1 VGAAMLSLKE
11 NVFETLKN
19 GKPDAFV
26 NEWEP
31 FPQVWDP
38 VFFYMYPIVPG
49 GPPAKNPLGV
59 LLSWEEGEPGS
70 MPIINDETKVIRD
83 ITKWRDYVSFF
94 DFHDIGLD
102 WTQAK
107 ADAEKFRAEDKFV
120 MIWSPNGIFE
130 MSHFLMGFEDTLVNL
145 LEEPEAM
152 HDLIAAI
159 KDFKIAQLHYICD
172 ELRPD
177 VIMTHD
183 DWGTKHSLFMSP
195 DIWREFYKEPWREII
210 SAIKSRGAIAM
221 HHADSYLQPITKD
234 MAEIGIDIWQG
245 ALPSNDIQQAKK
257 DTDYK
262 LVFMGGIDASIVDR
276 ANWTEEVVRAEV
288 ARACRD
294 YHEGGMFIPCLTY
307 GGEGSIYPGVNDCIM
322 DEIRKQNKIYFG

>member
-1 VGAAMLSLKE
+1 MLSLKE
-11 NVFETLKN
+11 NVFETMKN

-38 VFFYMYPIVPG
+38 VFFYMYPITPG

-59 LLSWEEGEPGS
+59 TLSWDEGEPGS

-83 ITKWRDYVSFF
+83 ITKWRDYVTFF
-94 DFHDIGLD
+94 DIREKNLD

-107 ADAEKFRAEDKFV
+107 ADAEKVRAEGKFV
-120 MIWSPNGIFE
+120 MVWSPNGIFE

-145 LEEPEAM
+145 LTEPDAS
-152 HDLIAAI
+152 HDLITAI
-159 KDFKIAQLHYICD
+159 KNFKLSHLDYIIE
-172 ELRPD
+172 ELKPD

-183 DWGTKHSLFMSP
+183 DWGAKHSLFMAP
-195 DIWREFYKEPWREII
+195 DVWREFYKDPWHEIF
-210 SAIKSRGAIAM
+210 SEIKYRGVITM
-221 HHADSYLQPITKD
+221 HHADSYLQPIAKD

-245 ALPSNDIQQAKK
+245 ALPSNDIQQIKK
-257 DTDYK
+257 DTDHK
-262 LVFMGGIDASIVDR
+262 LVLMGGIDASIVDR
-276 ANWTEEVVRAEV
+276 SSWNEEIVRYEV
-288 ARACRD
+288 ARACRE

-307 GGEGSIYPGVNDCIM
+307 GGEGSIYAGVNDCIM
-322 DEIRKQNKIYFG
+322 DEIRNQNKIYFG